1 MKMPGMYPPSC
12 RFDEER
18 SRSLRCARPLGPF
31 VAMRDP
37 RGVFL
42 RHETLH
48 ALGQQRIRASHGGV
62 GSRARG
68 EEVLLMLEPLAGRA
82 VGCPVLLVLLELL
95 KPLEHDDQRAT
106 TAHQPYRRLDSRRHR
121 DRGGDDDLPDLEQL
135 EPALVVPTL
144 GVVPGDLVLEPR
156 LRRRAMQEKLLLDA
170 ALGRAF
176 DGLGLVHLSLLTV
189 VSIPPLGRCQASTRR
204 RLPWTG
210 PRFQA
215 RACGAEVA
223 AENRPC
229 RRLPFPRGTERVRG
243 RAARARGPAS
253 ASAQSAPTAL
263 LHP

>member
-82 VGCPVLLVLLELL
+82 IDCPVLLVLLELL
-95 KPLEHDDQRAT
+95 EPPRARRSTGLWFLLLTHDDL
-106 TAHQPYRRLDSRRHR
+106 RRL
-121 DRGGDDDLPDLEQL
+121 G
-135 EPALVVPTL
+135 
-144 GVVPGDLVLEPR
+144 
-156 LRRRAMQEKLLLDA
+156 M
-170 ALGRAF
+170 
-176 DGLGLVHLSLLTV
+176 
-189 VSIPPLGRCQASTRR
+189 R
-204 RLPWTG
+204 RLYADDQGFPT
-210 PRFQA
+210 RF
-215 RACGAEVA
+215 
-223 AENRPC
+223 
-229 RRLPFPRGTERVRG
+229 
-243 RAARARGPAS
+243 
-253 ASAQSAPTAL
+253 
-263 LHP
+263 